1 MLNQQVSLF
10 SKIIFI
16 VFLVFSTTQCGGSS
30 GGDSDTTSAEPSEA
44 DLALF
49 IKWTG
54 AAWESINDFM
64 ASDKTL
70 SLPITCPGGG
80 TMTESGSS
88 IALNDCIVTSD
99 SAVTYLGRGTY
110 TVTESGSLVTH
121 EWDQDLIIDDETFS
135 TTGFISFNTLDDLIA
150 FDFSATFS
158 SGVYRITG
166 VVTDNSD
173 DTSDLTLNILHDG
186 ETWLDGTFDN
196 ADLSALTD
204 TEIDNASSDNDDAAC
219 STLECSND
227 FQCQLFAD
235 DNPDDEFTTG
245 NIECSSGCCAV
256 VAEESDCDDTTISCT
271 TDFQCQL
278 FADDDETDAFETDN
292 VECGDDGCCSLI

>member
-1 MLNQQVSLF
+1 MSLF

-16 VFLVFSTTQCGGSS
+16 VFLVCSTLQCGGSS
-30 GGDSDTTSAEPSEA
+30 GSSTTTSSEPSDA

-49 IKWTG
+49 IKWSG
-54 AAWESINDFM
+54 AAWEAVNDFM
-64 ASDKTL
+64 DSDKTL

-88 IALNDCIVTSD
+88 IALNDCIVTSN

-135 TTGFISFNTLDDLIA
+135 TTGSISFDTLDDLIA

-166 VVTDNSD
+166 VVTNNSD
-173 DTSDLTLNILHDG
+173 GTSDLTLSILHDG
-186 ETWLDGTFDN
+186 EVWQDGTFDN

-204 TEIDNASSDNDDAAC
+204 SEVDSACSDNDDAAC

-235 DNPDDEFTTG
+235 DDPDDEFTTG
-245 NIECSSGCCAV
+245 NTECASGCCAL

-278 FADDDETDAFETDN
+278 FADDDTTDEFETDN
-292 VECGDDGCCSLI
+292 VECADDGCCALIE

>member
-1 MLNQQVSLF
+1 MSLF

-16 VFLVFSTTQCGGSS
+16 VFLVCSTLQCGGSS
-30 GGDSDTTSAEPSEA
+30 GSSTTTSSEPSDA

-49 IKWTG
+49 IKWSG
-54 AAWESINDFM
+54 AAWEAVNDFM
-64 ASDKTL
+64 DSDKTL
-70 SLPITCPGGG
+70 SLPITCPG
-80 TMTESGSS
+80 
-88 IALNDCIVTSD
+88 
-99 SAVTYLGRGTY
+99 
-110 TVTESGSLVTH
+110 VTH

-135 TTGFISFNTLDDLIA
+135 TTGSISFDTLDDLIA

-166 VVTDNSD
+166 VVTNNSD
-173 DTSDLTLNILHDG
+173 GTSDLTLSILHDG
-186 ETWLDGTFDN
+186 EVWQDGTFDN

-204 TEIDNASSDNDDAAC
+204 SEVDSACSDNDDAAC

-235 DNPDDEFTTG
+235 DDPDDEFTTG
-245 NIECSSGCCAV
+245 NTECASGCCAL

-278 FADDDETDAFETDN
+278 FADDDTTDEFETDN
-292 VECGDDGCCSLI
+292 VECADDGCCALIE